1 MTRKKAVPSEAER
14 LEITYRVLEKIT
26 ENPAVSFK
34 RLKRELNLKESRL
47 REALDYLEG
56 AGIISY
62 ERMWQRGR
70 WRINRDYL
78 IDDD

>member
-1 MTRKKAVPSEAER
+1 MTRKKTEPSEAEKF
-14 LEITYRVLEKIT
+14 EITCRILERIM
-26 ENPAVSFK
+26 EIPAVSFK
-34 RLKRELNLKESRL
+34 RLKRELHLKESRL

-70 WRINRDYL
+70 WIINRDYL